1 MPHASL
7 TRASGLTKME
17 LAVLDG
23 IQLEYEICGVGEPV
37 ILVHAGVFGE
47 WFKPLMDEPALTSR
61 YRMVRYHRVG
71 YSGSSHLQGL
81 VSIADHA
88 KHLRLLM
95 QHLEIQRAHIV
106 GHSSSG
112 NIALQFALD
121 YPDAVQSI
129 ALLEPALRVTKTA
142 DQRSTAIAVVM
153 ERYRDGN
160 KAGAIDAFLQ
170 MTTGINYRAALDQKL
185 PKAFTLAIADADSFL
200 GQELPALR
208 EWSFTKEDAQSISQ
222 PVLAVIGEK
231 DLEIPV
237 WVERHNILLDWLPNV
252 EPFVLPNATHLLHV
266 ENPRGMAESLATFFS
281 HHLISK

>member
-1 MPHASL
+1 
-7 TRASGLTKME
+7 ME

-23 IQLEYEICGVGEPV
+23 IQLEYEMCGVGEPV
-37 ILVHAGVFGE
+37 ILTHAGVFGE

-71 YSGSSHLQGL
+71 YSGSSHLQGV

-88 KHLRLLM
+88 KHLRILM
-95 QHLEIQRAHIV
+95 HHLGIQRAHIV

-129 ALLEPALRVTKTA
+129 ALLEPALRVIKNA
-142 DQRSTAIAVVM
+142 DQRSSAMAVVM
-153 ERYRDGN
+153 ERYRNGN

-170 MTTGINYRAALDQKL
+170 MTTGLNYRATLDQKL
-185 PKAFTLAIADADSFL
+185 PKAFTLAVADADSFL
-200 GQELPALR
+200 GQELPALQQ
-208 EWSFTKEDAQSISQ
+208 WSFTKEDAQRISQ

-231 DLEIPV
+231 DQEIPV
-237 WVERHNILLDWLPNV
+237 WVERQNILLDWLPNV

-266 ENPRGMAESLATFFS
+266 ENPSGMAEGLAAFFS
-281 HHLISK
+281 HHPIR

>member
-1 MPHASL
+1 
-7 TRASGLTKME
+7 ME

-37 ILVHAGVFGE
+37 ILMHAGVFAE

-71 YSGSSHLQGL
+71 YSGSSHLHGL
-81 VSIADHA
+81 VSIAEHA
-88 KHLRLLM
+88 KHLRSLM
-95 QHLEIQRAHIV
+95 QYLGIQRAHIV

-129 ALLEPALRVTKTA
+129 ALLEPALRVTK
-142 DQRSTAIAVVM
+142 DSEQRVAAMAVVM

-160 KAGAIDAFLQ
+160 KTSAVDAFLQ
-170 MTTGINYRAALDQKL
+170 LTTGPNYRATLDKKL
-185 PKAFTLAIADADSFL
+185 PNAFEHAVADADSFL

-208 EWSFTKEDAQSISQ
+208 QWSFTKEDAQRISQ

-231 DLEIPV
+231 NQQIPV
-237 WVERHNILLDWLPNV
+237 WNERQSILLDWLPNV
-252 EPFVLPNATHLLHV
+252 EPFVLPNATHLLYL
-266 ENPRGMAESLATFFS
+266 ENPQGMAEGLTAFFS
-281 HHLISK
+281 HHPIAN